1 MKRTVVQNRM
11 SRVLSFL
18 LLLTFAI
25 GGISSNRAF
34 LIGATAKPE
43 PNISSKDTLD
53 PAERIRRVER
63 GLLLPIVIAGQP
75 SVPMALVDRMEF
87 FKTPAVSIAVINNG
101 TIEWARG
108 YGVREAGKK
117 EPVTTETL
125 FQAGSIS
132 KPVTAVAALRMVE
145 RKQISLDED
154 VNKKLASWKVPENEF
169 TREKKVSLRNLLTH
183 SGGLTNHAVGN
194 YYVGDTLPAL
204 LEILDGKAPA
214 KSPPIRVGFVPGSR
228 WDYSGGGYTVLQ
240 QLLIDVSGKQFAK
253 LLQESVLDPLE
264 MKHSTFQQPLP
275 KHLWAGAAV
284 GHARDGQRIKGDWVI
299 FPEMAAAGLWST
311 PSDLARFAIELQRS
325 RSGHSN
331 KTLSAEMT
339 RQMLRRQVG
348 SWGLGLEVEGEGRSA
363 RFNHGGDTEGYKCL
377 MVAYENTG
385 QGAVIMTNSD
395 RGDRLAGE
403 ILRSIAKEYGW
414 TDYQP
419 KIKVIAS
426 VDPKTWDAYVGQ
438 YQLDISSAIVL
449 SIISEGGKL
458 FMELKQ
464 PGGVSKAELLPESN
478 NKFFR
483 REIDF
488 DITFVRNEKGRVTE
502 LIMRQE
508 GEEYRAK
515 KIG

>member
-1 MKRTVVQNRM
+1 M

-18 LLLTFAI
+18 LLLTLGS
-25 GGISSNRAF
+25 GGISSNRSSPT
-34 LIGATAKPE
+34 GTNAKPE
-43 PNISSKDTLD
+43 PNNLESGTADL
-53 PAERIRRVER
+53 AERIRRVEQ
-63 GLLLPIVIAGQP
+63 GLLLPIVITGQ
-75 SVPMALVDRMEF
+75 SNLPMALGDRMEF
-87 FKTPAVSIAVINNG
+87 YKTPGVSIVVINNG
-101 TIEWARG
+101 EIEWARA
-108 YGVREAGKK
+108 YGVLEAGKK
-117 EPVTTETL
+117 EPVTTETP

-132 KPVTAVAALRMVE
+132 KPVTALAALRMVE
-145 RKQISLDED
+145 RGKIGLDED
-154 VNKKLASWKVPENEF
+154 VNRKLVSWKIPENEF
-169 TREKKVSLRNLLTH
+169 TRTKKVSLRNLLTH

-194 YYVGDTLPAL
+194 YYFGDPLPTL

-240 QLLIDVSGKQFAK
+240 QLLIDVSGKQFAS

-275 KHLWAGAAV
+275 EPSWGIAAV
-284 GHARDGQRIKGDWVI
+284 GHSRDGQKIKGNWVT

-325 RSGHSN
+325 RSGRSN
-331 KTLSAEMT
+331 KILSTEMT
-339 RQMLRRQVG
+339 RQMLSRQVG

-385 QGAVIMTNSD
+385 QGAVLMTNSD

-419 KIKVIAS
+419 KVKVIAS
-426 VDPKTWDAYVGQ
+426 VDPKTWNAYVGE
-438 YQLDISSAIVL
+438 YQLDISSAIVV

-458 FMELKQ
+458 IMELKQ

-508 GEEYRAK
+508 GEEYHAK

>member
-1 MKRTVVQNRM
+1 M

-363 RFNHGGDTEGYKCL
+363 RFNHSGDTEGYKCL

-438 YQLDISSAIVL
+438 YQLDISSAIVV
-449 SIISEGGKL
+449 SITNEGGKL
-458 FMELKQ
+458 TMELKQ
-464 PGGVSKAELLPESN
+464 PGSVSKAELLPESN

-488 DITFVRNEKGRVTE
+488 DITFVRNEKGLVTE